1 MALGVRTPHTDRLAV
16 AARPAVRPGTGR
28 TAAPRRR
35 PWRCRRR
42 RRTVPDP
49 SDAGR
54 CPARSRCSPGNR
66 RDEREAPA
74 PLRDI
79 AAQQV
84 IGQDAADVAARRRE
98 TPWSRPRRQ
107 ARRARPR
114 PLRRRRAASDQSLE
128 AVTVARDV
136 ERAAV
141 DEVPARRALGLAD
154 AFDRASSSAA
164 TRPAVQLWQLPSRRW
179 RPPKT
184 PRRQFRATIDAFACR
199 QATRLTHVCCANAHR
214 WLSSLDH
221 AVAC

>member
-1 MALGVRTPHTDRLAV
+1 MALGVRTPHTDRFAV
-16 AARPAVRPGTGR
+16 AAHPATGQELAVRQHRAAAHGGVAGANEPCRTRPMQDDALPVVAVVRAIGGTSGR
-28 TAAPRRR
+28 R
-35 PWRCRRR
+35 
-42 RRTVPDP
+42 
-49 SDAGR
+49 
-54 CPARSRCSPGNR
+54 
-66 RDEREAPA
+66 PA

-79 AAQQV
+79 AAHQV

-114 PLRRRRAASDQSLE
+114 PLRRRRAASVQSFE

-141 DEVPARRALGLAD
+141 DEVPARRALGLAE

-164 TRPAVQLWQLPSRRW
+164 TRPAVRLWQLPSRRW
-179 RPPKT
+179 WPPKT
-184 PRRQFRATIDAFACR
+184 PRRRFRATIDAFAWR
-199 QATRLTHVCCANAHR
+199 QATRRIYVCCANAHR